1 MVSKSLSIDL
11 KPANIMVMAIHPGWV
26 KTDMGGDE
34 APLTPEESVGNM
46 IAAMH
51 QLTADKTD
59 QFFNYDGKPTP
70 W

>member
-1 MVSKSLSIDL
+1 
-11 KPANIMVMAIHPGWV
+11 MVMAIHPGWV